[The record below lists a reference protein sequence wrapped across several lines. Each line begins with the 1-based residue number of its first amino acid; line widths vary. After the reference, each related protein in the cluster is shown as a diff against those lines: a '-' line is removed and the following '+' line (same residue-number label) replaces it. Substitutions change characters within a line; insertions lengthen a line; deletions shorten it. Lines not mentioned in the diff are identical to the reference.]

1 MIMAEREIVL
11 EADADAICDRA
22 AMIWQQMCDYVIS
35 EQGVF
40 RVALSGGSTPRRL
53 YELLASE
60 SYRESIQWDRI
71 QFFFGDERSVGP
83 EDGDSNY
90 RMAREALFGPLGLAD
105 EQVFRMRGEADDLDA
120 AAAEYEKKMR
130 TAFGEVNSGGLIAFD
145 LMLLGMGPDGHTA
158 SLFPHTAALQERSRW
173 VVANDVPQLETR
185 RITMTFPIINAS
197 RQIMF
202 LVGGASKAAA
212 LREVVSGQP
221 DSQDYPTQ
229 SVAPTRGKLMFII
242 DDAAAEKLPKGEPSS
257 NE

>member
-1 MIMAEREIVL
+1 MVAREIVV
-11 EADADAICDRA
+11 EADAGGICDRA

-53 YELLASE
+53 YELLASAE
-60 SYRESIQWDRI
+60 YRDHIQWDRI
-71 QFFFGDERSVGP
+71 QFFFGDERAVGP

-90 RMAREALFGPLGLAD
+90 RMARESLFGPLGLAD

-120 AAAEYEKKMR
+120 AAREYEENMR
-130 TAFGEVNSGGLIAFD
+130 TAFGEVNASGLVSFD

-158 SLFPHTAALQERSRW
+158 SLFPHTGALQEQTRW

-185 RITMTFPIINAS
+185 RMTMTFPIINAS
-197 RQIMF
+197 QQIMF
-202 LVGGASKAAA
+202 LVGGASKAEA
-212 LREVVSGQP
+212 LGEVLAGQP
-221 DSQDYPTQ
+221 DPQTYPSQ
-229 SVAPTRGKLMFII
+229 SVAPTRGKLMYLI
-242 DDAAAEKLPKGEPSS
+242 DDAAAKKLQKGEANS